1 MTAKYWTRFLMTS
14 LVLAAGLTG
23 CTMGPDYQRP
33 EATVPAAYREESPW
47 KEAAPADDLDKGAWW
62 QAYGDPVLD
71 DLQQRAASATKAC
84 RPQ

>member
-14 LVLAAGLTG
+14 LVLVAGLNG

-47 KEAAPADDLDKGAWW
+47 KEAAPADDLDRAPGGRLMAIRFWTTCSS
-62 QAYGDPVLD
+62 APR
-71 DLQQRAASATKAC
+71 LQTKAC